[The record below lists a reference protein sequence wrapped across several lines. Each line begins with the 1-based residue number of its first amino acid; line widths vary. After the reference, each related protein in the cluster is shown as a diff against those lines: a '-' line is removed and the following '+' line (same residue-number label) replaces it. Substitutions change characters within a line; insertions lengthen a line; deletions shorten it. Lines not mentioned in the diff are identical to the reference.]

1 MIYNDRIQALI
12 QLGYTARE
20 AAFLVLV
27 CRVSG
32 YFTRAQYNA
41 FVRRESGG
49 LAQQLID
56 RALQKRHLRV
66 IECSRNWH
74 IYHVTAPVIYQR
86 IEGSDSTSRRLKG
99 DDEVRR
105 RLLVLNTCIRRAD
118 AQILGSEA
126 ERASFFEGL
135 DVPRRVIPWARNA
148 ADELAITKI
157 SDTACRLPVLVAAQK
172 ELSPRITFLFADPG
186 FISTTPFE
194 RYLETLMPLFANLRA
209 IELVYACEPGS
220 SVRAAEASFDRAL
233 GRAFPGNSPELFPRG
248 MEHFISFLQAERRWT
263 VNAPDLSTEDVRLLN
278 EGEAIYTAGLHAELR
293 SANAR
298 APEELSRRLSE
309 SGIASKSRFAF
320 VPEFV
325 ELPRALERDRKE
337 PRRRVSQV
345 NLPLSA

>member
-1 MIYNDRIQALI
+1 VIYNERIQALI

-41 FVRRESGG
+41 FARRESGG

-56 RALQKRHLRV
+56 RALQKQHVRV

-99 DDEVRR
+99 DDEIRR
-105 RLLVLNTCIRRAD
+105 RLMVLATCIRRAD
-118 AQILGSEA
+118 ARILGSEA
-126 ERASFFEGL
+126 EKASFFAGL
-135 DVPRRVIPWARNA
+135 DVPRQVIPWAQNA

-157 SDTACRLPVLVAAQK
+157 SDTARRLPVLVAGQK
-172 ELSPRITFLFADPG
+172 AVSPRITFLFADPG
-186 FISTTPFE
+186 FASTTPFE
-194 RYLETLMPLFANLRA
+194 RYLETLIPLFANLRA
-209 IELVYACEPGS
+209 IEVVYICEPGS
-220 SVRAAEASFDRAL
+220 SVRAAEAAFDKAL

-248 MEHFISFLQAERRWT
+248 VEHFISFLEAERRWNA
-263 VNAPDLSTEDVRLLN
+263 NAPDLSTEDVRLLN
-278 EGEAIYTAGLHAELR
+278 EGEAIYTAGLHAKLR
-293 SANAR
+293 TANSR
-298 APEELSRRLSE
+298 GPEELFRRLSE
-309 SGIASKSRFAF
+309 IGITSKSRFAF
-320 VPEFV
+320 LPELV
-325 ELPRALERDRKE
+325 ELPRTLERDRKG
-337 PRRRVSQV
+337 PKRRVSQV